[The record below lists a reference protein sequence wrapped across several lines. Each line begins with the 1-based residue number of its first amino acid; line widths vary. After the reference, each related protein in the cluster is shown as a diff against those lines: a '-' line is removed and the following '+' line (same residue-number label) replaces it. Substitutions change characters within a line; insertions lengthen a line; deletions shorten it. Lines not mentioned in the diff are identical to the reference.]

1 MDAPPSLIVAIAMS
15 RHRQNKT
22 PVWDILT
29 EFAESADYY
38 RLLAKEYEKA
48 IKLLKGSSDETTT
61 KNYSQ

>member
-22 PVWDILT
+22 PVWDTLT

-38 RLLAKEYEKA
+38 HRLAKEYEKA
-48 IKLLKGSSDETTT
+48 IRQLKGCSDETVTE
-61 KNYSQ
+61 NYSQ